1 MTVFDVEAQ
10 GLQPALKVTVILIL
24 MSALLLGTLMSKAQ
38 LHAKAV
44 GVLLALG
51 FMLFGGIE
59 YFDISSRLA
68 SIRAEVAQ
76 GRVRTV
82 TGAFERTRG
91 SLESYRIGAQAF
103 TISESNYPAFS
114 GSQEWISEHL
124 LRRCVSAKYT
134 SRGEIIWLRVD
145 ASMC

>member
-24 MSALLLGTLMSKAQ
+24 MSALLLWTLMSKAQ

-51 FMLFGGIE
+51 FTLLGGIE

-68 SIRAEVAQ
+68 RIRAEVDR
-76 GRVRTV
+76 GSVRTIAGVFQV
-82 TGAFERTRG
+82 TGNPDSYQIGSEAFV
-91 SLESYRIGAQAF
+91 
-103 TISESNYPAFS
+103 ISERNYPAFWRD
-114 GSQEWISEHL
+114 QEWIVEHL
-124 LRRCVSAKYT
+124 ESRCVAARYT
-134 SRGEIIWLRVD
+134 SHREIIWLRVD
-145 ASMC
+145 EGAC